1 MGGGRLR
8 GLWSHTERPKTMAIL
23 PLLGSEV
30 TSPVRVLAEWLLLE
44 AEGEAAPGLSYPLLA
59 AAVRDVLDL

>member
-1 MGGGRLR
+1 
-8 GLWSHTERPKTMAIL
+8 MAIL